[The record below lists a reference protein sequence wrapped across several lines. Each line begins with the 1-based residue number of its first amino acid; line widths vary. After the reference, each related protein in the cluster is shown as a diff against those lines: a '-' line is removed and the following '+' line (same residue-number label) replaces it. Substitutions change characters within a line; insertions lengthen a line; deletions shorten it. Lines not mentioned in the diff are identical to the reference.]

1 MDITSNHTGH
11 GGLLF
16 LLLGIFLLWALVKT
30 TGDWP
35 QVHEINTWL
44 NHARDDLGLSNPEQM
59 WSDIQGAGHD
69 AVRSIPEL
77 FKNVSA

>member
-16 LLLGIFLLWALVKT
+16 LLVSIFLFCALVKII
-30 TGDWP
+30 GEWP
-35 QVHEINTWL
+35 QVDEINTWL
-44 NHARDDLGLSNPEQM
+44 KHARDDLGLSNPEQM
-59 WSDIQGAGHD
+59 WSDLQGAGHD

-77 FKNVSA
+77 FKSVGA